1 MPNAARNSS
10 DLLADRRDDERVFLD
25 LAPALIEGS
34 AMTETVQ
41 IVNIARRGFLA
52 RSRLIYDCGMRVRL
66 MFPDLPPI
74 ACRIVW
80 SGKGMV
86 GARFLEPVD
95 LESLPRTE

>member
-1 MPNAARNSS
+1 MSKTARLSGELP
-10 DLLADRRDDERVFLD
+10 DDRRIDERIFID
-25 LAPALIEGS
+25 LAPALIESS
-34 AMTETVQ
+34 AMTETVR

-52 RSRLIYDCGMRVRL
+52 RSRLMYDCGTCVRL
-66 MFPDLPPI
+66 LFAGAPAI

-95 LESLPRTE
+95 LDSLPRT